1 MLPAGECQGGVCVC
15 APGHGGAACELPSL
29 VQARGGARVAAARP
43 AIFIYNLPPALELYQ
58 SGGSMERNTGW
69 WLWRA
74 LLTSPHRTLS
84 AADADFF
91 FIPSFPMA
99 GMNGEAEAALVR
111 ALRWV
116 RLHAPHWNAT
126 EGHNHLVVGS
136 WDFGLAFIAG
146 RPEFSRLIQLSHFG
160 WVNATRQ
167 WQTTVDGRCPAWIS
181 PAEREHASGVP
192 DDPASCKSFA
202 KTVGP
207 DGGTHR
213 MGIDIVIPD
222 IMEQKF
228 KMATP
233 PEPNGPAGG
242 RSTRVFFSG
251 GATNVWRTEA
261 HRLHA
266 NTSGWRVLIGHVDM
280 LQEMTA
286 AVFCLDVGGAGFS
299 TRFTLAMVLGCVPVY
314 LDELEPPW
322 AGDLP
327 LAEFSVR
334 FSPEQLS
341 SLPSLLDAIPAADVA
356 ALQAGVR
363 RWRGSYHWRA
373 LFGTDGYSAAR
384 PAEGGGAAVP
394 DALETLF
401 RILSTRV
408 GK

>member
-1 MLPAGECQGGVCVC
+1 MCE
-15 APGHGGAACELPSL
+15 PGHGGAACELPSL
-29 VQARGGARVAAARP
+29 VQARGGEHGAVARP
-43 AIFIYNLPPALELYQ
+43 SIFIYNLPPAFNVYQ
-58 SGGSMERNTGW
+58 PANNMERNTGW

-84 AADADFF
+84 ARDADFF
-91 FIPSFPMA
+91 FVPCFPMA
-99 GMNGEAEAALVR
+99 DNEALLVR

-126 EGHNHLVVGS
+126 EGHNHVVVGS

-160 WVNATRQ
+160 WTNATRR
-167 WQTTVDGRCPAWIS
+167 WQTTVDGRCPAWIR
-181 PAEREHASGVP
+181 PAEREHAGGVP

-228 KMATP
+228 KRATP
-233 PEPNGPAGG
+233 PAPNITAGRAADG
-242 RSTRVFFSG
+242 RATRVFFSG
-251 GATNVWRTEA
+251 GPTNVWRTEV

-266 NTSGWRVLIGHVDM
+266 NASGWRVIIRHVDM
-280 LQEMTA
+280 LQEMTS

-373 LFGTDGYSAAR
+373 LFGPDGYSAAR

-401 RILSTRV
+401 RILSTRI